1 MSRER
6 VSFSEGKRWVVGS
19 IGSAATLAEARP
31 TAIPGACDML
41 EIRLDALA
49 AGGTAVNRAA
59 WAHLAEIPLLF
70 TARRQDEGGAGA
82 LDADQRSELLR
93 QALRDAAVIDV
104 ELAST
109 GEMRDVLQEIA
120 DAGIP
125 WVSSFHDFERLPAD
139 EILAAAA
146 KRARDSGAAVFK
158 LAARIHGPDDLARLA
173 RFQASDPGLPLAVM
187 GMGPL
192 APVSRLLCAQYGSV
206 LNYGYLG
213 ETPTAPGQ
221 WDCAALKRAIGVLDE
236 IG

>member
-19 IGSAATLAEARP
+19 LGSAAALENARP
-31 TAIPGACDML
+31 EAVPEACEIL

-49 AGGTAVNRAA
+49 TGKIAANRAV
-59 WAHLAEIPLLF
+59 WSHLVGVPLLF
-70 TARRQDEGGAGA
+70 TARRREEGGNGD
-82 LDADQRSELLR
+82 LDANTRTELLR
-93 QALRDAAVIDV
+93 EALPDAALIDV

-109 GEMRDVLQEIA
+109 AEMKGILQEIQN
-120 DAGIP
+120 AGIP
-125 WVSSFHDFERLPAD
+125 WVASFHDFERLPTD
-139 EILAAAA
+139 DVLAAAA
-146 KRARDSGAAVFK
+146 KRARDAGAAVFK

-173 RFQASDPGLPLAVM
+173 RFQASDQGLPLAVM

-221 WDCAALKRAIGVLDE
+221 WDCAALKRAIGVLE
-236 IG
+236 QIG

>member
-19 IGSAATLAEARP
+19 IGSAAALAEARP
-31 TAIPGACDML
+31 TAVPTACDLL

-49 AGGTAVNRAA
+49 AGGTAVDRAA
-59 WAHLAEIPLLF
+59 WAHLADVPLLF
-70 TARRQDEGGAGA
+70 TARRRDEGGAGD
-82 LDADQRSELLR
+82 LDATTRAELLR
-93 QALRDAAVIDV
+93 QALRDAAVMDV

-109 GEMRDVLQEIA
+109 AEMEGILQKIP

-125 WVSSFHDFERLPAD
+125 WVASFHDFERLPAD
-139 EILAAAA
+139 EVLAAAA
-146 KRARDSGAAVFK
+146 KRARDAGAAVFK

-192 APVSRLLCAQYGSV
+192 APVSRLLCAQYGSA

-221 WDCAALKRAIGVLDE
+221 WDCATLKRAIGMLDK

>member
-19 IGSAATLAEARP
+19 LGSAAALAETRP
-31 TAIPGACDML
+31 EAVPEACDLL

-49 AGGTAVNRAA
+49 AGGTAADRAA
-59 WAHLAEIPLLF
+59 WAHLAGVPLLF
-70 TARRQDEGGAGA
+70 TARRRDEGGNGDM
-82 LDADQRSELLR
+82 DATTRAELLR
-93 QALRDAAVIDV
+93 EALRDAAVMDV

-109 GEMRDVLQEIA
+109 AEMEGVLQEIS

-125 WVSSFHDFERLPAD
+125 WVASFHDFERLPAD
-139 EILAAAA
+139 EVLAAAA
-146 KRARDSGAAVFK
+146 KRARNAGAAVFK

-173 RFQASDPGLPLAVM
+173 RFQASDQGLPLSVM

-221 WDCAALKRAIGVLDE
+221 WDCAALKRAIGMLDQV
-236 IG
+236 G